1 MNPLNEQPDGATP
14 LDPNELE
21 GLIPKYIS
29 TRGELNILEQENILE
44 GEAWVKGK
52 KKDLLTFGFFRRLHK
67 EMFKNV
73 WKWAG
78 EFRKSGKNIG
88 VPCEKISTELKK
100 LCDDVQYWIE
110 NGTYNWDEIGARFHH
125 RIVYIH
131 PFPNGNG
138 RFARLMTDV
147 LLEANGQKAFSWGL
161 AKLESGAID
170 ADDVRNNYLA
180 ALRDA
185 DNKKFK
191 KLMEFVR
198 G

>member
-52 KKDLLTFGFFRRLHK
+52 KKDLLNDAFFRRLHK
-67 EMFKNV
+67 KMFKNV

-78 EFRKSGKNIG
+78 EYRKTGKNIG
-88 VPCEKISTELKK
+88 VPCEQISTELKK
-100 LCDDVQYWIE
+100 LCYDVKYWVE
-110 NGTYNWDEIGARFHH
+110 NETYNWDEIGARFHH
-125 RIVYIH
+125 RLVFIH

-147 LLEANGQKAFSWGL
+147 LLEANGQKTFSWGL
-161 AKLESGAID
+161 SGLGRGEVD
-170 ADDVRNNYLA
+170 ADDVRKNYLA

-185 DNKKFK
+185 DSKSFEKLLKFVK
-191 KLMEFVR
+191 